1 MTRPKNSVKT
11 AERQSCEKRILVEQ
25 LEKTPVVQIACEKT
39 GVGRSTYYR
48 WLKEDPEFSKD
59 SAAALGR

>member
-1 MTRPKNSVKT
+1 MTRPKTPAKT
-11 AERQSCEKRILVEQ
+11 AERQSGEKKILVEQ
-25 LEKTPVVQIACEKT
+25 LEKTPVVQIACEKS

-48 WLKEDPEFSKD
+48 WIKEDSEFSKE